1 VNDFNPD
8 TADPQRRADDQAEVR
23 LSRIDVRL
31 DTFRNR
37 RPAAFA
43 DDGPLRPEV
52 AAWLDGYRD
61 GNPGS
66 LVLWGDVGTG
76 KTWTTWKAVETLIRS
91 GWAGRWAV
99 VEAYEL
105 KRASDIPV
113 DRGALDDWAAADLLV
128 LDDIGSIRIND
139 WDADAL
145 FALID
150 QRWKHRRPVIVTGN
164 EANLRQL
171 LGERAASR
179 LADGATA
186 VQFDGNDHRRDR

>member
-8 TADPQRRADDQAEVR
+8 PADPQRRAADQAEVR
-23 LSRIDVRL
+23 LARIDMRL
-31 DTFRNR
+31 DTFRSR

-43 DDGPLRPEV
+43 DDGALRTEV
-52 AAWLDGYRD
+52 TSWLDAYRH
-61 GNPGS
+61 GATGS

-76 KTWTTWKAVETLIRS
+76 KTWTTWKAIETLIS
-91 GWAGRWAV
+91 DGWSGRWAV

-105 KRASDIPV
+105 KRAADLPV
-113 DRGALDDWAAADLLV
+113 DRDALDTWAGADLLV

-145 FALID
+145 FSLID

-186 VQFDGNDHRRDR
+186 VQFDGNDHRRDH

>member
-8 TADPQRRADDQAEVR
+8 PADPQRQAEDQAEVQ
-23 LSRIDVRL
+23 LDRINSRL
-31 DTFRNR
+31 DAYRN
-37 RPAAFA
+37 
-43 DDGPLRPEV
+43 GS
-52 AAWLDGYRD
+52 
-61 GNPGS
+61 PGS
-66 LVLWGDVGTG
+66 LVLWGDVGAG
-76 KTWTTWKAVETLIRS
+76 KTWTTWKAIETLIRH
-91 GWAGRWAV
+91 GWTGRWGV
-99 VEAYEL
+99 VEAYQL
-105 KRASDIPV
+105 KRAADLPV
-113 DRGALDDWAAADLLV
+113 DRAALDDWAAADLLV

-150 QRWKHRRPVIVTGN
+150 QRWKRRRPVIVTGN

-186 VQFDGNDHRRDR
+186 VQFIGDDHRRAR